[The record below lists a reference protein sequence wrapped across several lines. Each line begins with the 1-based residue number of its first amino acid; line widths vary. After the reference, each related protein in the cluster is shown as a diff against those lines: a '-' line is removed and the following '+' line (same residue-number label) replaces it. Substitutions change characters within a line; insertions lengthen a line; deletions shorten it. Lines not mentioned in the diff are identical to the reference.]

1 MSVLSAEG
9 ICVSFGGIRALQDVH
24 VRLRAGRIYG
34 LIGPNGAG
42 KTTLFNV
49 LTGVISADSGRLML
63 AGDDVTSHPAHR
75 RARAGLSRTF
85 QNLALFP
92 SMTVEQNVR
101 AGLLGRDSEGWVAT
115 MLGLNKAQE
124 ESCQVVRA
132 LLRDMG
138 LEQDASRLIT
148 ELPLGSRKK
157 VELAR
162 AIVSRPRVL
171 LLDEP
176 AAGLGAPEIKDL
188 CNLVRKLQGA
198 GTTVLVVEHHMAM
211 VMSLCEE
218 IFVLDFGTLIA
229 QGTPGEIRRHPKVIS
244 AYLGTRADAHET
256 V

>member
-24 VRLRAGRIYG
+24 VRLHGGRIYG

-75 RARAGLSRTF
+75 RAKAGLSRTF

-124 ESCQVVRA
+124 ETFQVVREV
-132 LLRDMG
+132 LRDMG

-148 ELPLGSRKK
+148 ELPLGTRKK

-176 AAGLGAPEIKDL
+176 AAGLGAPEINDL
-188 CNLVRKLQGA
+188 CNLIRKLQGA